1 MAGGYN
7 KFGPND
13 IFYNRVKTH
22 PENRFFINGSK
33 IYYMYRDAQ
42 PGSHYTSNVTGV
54 PTGHI
59 SLYEMNVDRSE
70 ALGLIKPYVYKNSNF
85 SSLRA
90 VTVDKYFSQY
100 AYGDKIYG
108 VYPMSSSIIREEF
121 TNGLGDSTGA
131 ALQNTFDF
139 YRPLSPHYEYTSSIF
154 GGNKGDQP
162 SNLIKI
168 PSIFYGSS
176 IKKGSISLR
185 YYMTGTLIAELND
198 IHKNGE
204 LVQVGPPGSNGSGS
218 VAGVAL
224 YNEGFFHLTGAWN
237 LYDAAGGEVVSLD
250 YNNNNTPVATTWLH
264 FCNGCNDGTPHDDP
278 PTDSLNNR
286 GSASFAVDFDGVSY
300 VPTITMLAH
309 APIAE
314 FNHSNNLTYL
324 EYNQTAAMTP
334 ETGTFQYIEK
344 DVIIKNVVSSSYEDP
359 TGSFEKTTY
368 ISKIG
373 IYDENRNLIGM
384 ASLATPVK
392 KTQDREYTFKLKLDV

>member
-22 PENRFFINGSK
+22 PENRFFINGSQ
-33 IYYMYRDAQ
+33 IYYMYQHVR
-42 PGSHYTSNVTGV
+42 PGEFTGEGSMV
-54 PTGHI
+54 SSGHI

-70 ALGLIKPYVYKNSNF
+70 AGTGLIKPYVYKDSSYSSF
-85 SSLRA
+85 SA

-108 VYPMSSSIIREEF
+108 VYPMSSSIVRQKF
-121 TNGLGDSTGA
+121 PNGLGATGS
-131 ALQNTFDF
+131 ALQNTFNF
-139 YRPLSPHYEYTSSIF
+139 YRPLSPHYEYSSSIF

-162 SNLIKI
+162 SNLIKV

-176 IKKGSISLR
+176 IKKGSVSLK
-185 YYMTGTLIAELND
+185 YYMTGALIAELND

-204 LVQVGPPGSNGSGS
+204 LVQIGPTGSNGSGS
-218 VAGVAL
+218 VAGVVL
-224 YNEGFFHLTGAWN
+224 YNEGFFHLTGAWQ

-250 YNNNNTPVATTWLH
+250 YNNDNTPVATTWQH
-264 FCNGCNDGTPHDDP
+264 FCNGCNDGVPHDDP
-278 PTDSLNNR
+278 PTVSSNNR

-300 VPTITMLAH
+300 VPTVTMMAH

-324 EYNQTAAMTP
+324 KYNQTAAMTP
-334 ETGTFQYIEK
+334 ETGTYQYIEN
-344 DVIIKNVVSSSYEDP
+344 DLIIKNVVSSSYADP

-368 ISKIG
+368 ISKVG
-373 IYDENRNLIGM
+373 IYDENKNLIGM

-392 KTQDREYTFKLKLDV
+392 KTQDREYTFKLKLDI